1 MIELEQVSIEIQG
14 KQLLQNVTQRFRN
27 GREDGTIYL
36 IIGEKGTGKTA
47 LLETIAGARVPDTG
61 TVRVGGY
68 DMNRSGKQSKNAR
81 RLIGYVPQT
90 RPLPNDVTVWEYLKC
105 IAEARGMKGEDTIL
119 EITAVCRETGLAEQ
133 REMCIGRLPEKIK
146 RRVLL
151 AQALLGRSEY
161 ILLDEPAEGLNETQ
175 TRELYDIIDAVGRGR
190 TVVLAG
196 RPSEALETLAWETDA
211 IVLVPEQGTWTE
223 RAPDTVTAS
232 EEARPEERA

>member
-1 MIELEQVSIEIQG
+1 MIELEQVSIEIKG

-36 IIGEKGTGKTA
+36 IIEEKGAGKTA
-47 LLETIAGARVPDTG
+47 LLEIIAGARVPDTG

-68 DMNRSGKQSKNAR
+68 DMNRSGKQGKNAR

-90 RPLPNDVTVWEYLKC
+90 RPLPKDVTVWEYLKF
-105 IAEARGMKGEDTIL
+105 IAETRGMRGEDTIL
-119 EITAVCRETGLAEQ
+119 EITAVCREVGISEQ
-133 REMCIGRLPEKIK
+133 RETCIGRLPEDIK

-151 AQALLGRSEY
+151 AQALLGRPEY
-161 ILLDEPAEGLNETQ
+161 VLLDEPAEGLNEAQ
-175 TRELYDIIDAVGRGR
+175 TRVLYDIIDAVGRGR

-211 IVLVPEQGTWTE
+211 IVLVPEQGTWIERESDTE
-223 RAPDTVTAS
+223 TAS
-232 EEARPEERA
+232 EESEPEGRA